1 VAAFVLADMAA
12 LASCLPG
19 QWQFSR
25 TIWEGG
31 EAPQASA
38 TGEMR
43 FEPTSQPGQLIY
55 RERGQL
61 HMLTSTPGRPILFS
75 RLFDYR
81 FEQDRLDVLF
91 ADGERV
97 GQPYQ
102 SYLLRENQL
111 APAADHL
118 CGPDCYNAVYTFES
132 EDAFAMETFIN
143 GPRKHTRVLTTYRR
157 CKDGGRDA
165 TGQAGFSAFP
175 A

>member
-1 VAAFVLADMAA
+1 VAAFVIADMAA
-12 LASCLPG
+12 LASCLQG

-38 TGEMR
+38 SGEMS
-43 FEPTSQPGQLIY
+43 FAPTGQPAQLLY

-61 HMLTSTPGRPILFS
+61 HMLSNGQGRPILFS

-81 FEQDRLDVLF
+81 FGQDRLDVLF

-102 SYLLRENQL
+102 SYLLRGNRL
-111 APAADHL
+111 VPAADHL
-118 CGPDCYNAVYTFES
+118 CGPDCYNAAYTFDS
-132 EDAFAMETFIN
+132 EDAFSMETFIN
-143 GPRKHTRVLTTYRR
+143 GPRKRTRVLTTYRR
-157 CKDGGRDA
+157 CGDGDSGG
-165 TGQAGFSAFP
+165 TGQTGVSA
-175 A
+175 ARA